1 MILRPDCR
9 HFPGDRPCL
18 PHKNHGIHCD
28 ACTQFEPTSQRI
40 LIIKLDAVGDVLRT
54 TCILQGLKERH
65 PHSQITWVTQKESVP
80 IFYGNKMVERVLAYD
95 SMECTAALAVEK
107 FDLLINLDAAPKS
120 ALLASYAGAK
130 TKLGYGVNE
139 QGKVFCWN
147 REAETWLEMG
157 AFDDIKRR
165 NTRSY
170 QQLMLEICG
179 LKPLQYEIQV
189 TLTESELLEADG
201 FRRRNGISEGIPV
214 IGLNTG
220 AGSRWEMKKW
230 TFEGYRSLIRRIID
244 GTPYQIVLYGAGL
257 ERERNL
263 ELAKGHTQRV
273 TIADTEKSLRQF
285 FALLDISDVVVT
297 GDTLALH
304 AATALQKRVIA
315 IFGPTS
321 APEIETYNRVRKVV
335 SDTMECKCYYRPVCD
350 QEVNCMNTIP
360 AERIFAMVQ
369 EEAAKV
375 ALK

>member
-28 ACTQFEPTSQRI
+28 ACTQFEPVGHRI

-54 TCILQGLKERH
+54 TCILPGLKERYPDSH
-65 PHSQITWVTQKESVP
+65 ITWVTLRESTP
-80 IFYGNKMVERVLAYD
+80 IFHANTFVDRVLVYD
-95 SMECTAALAVEK
+95 STECTAALAIEK
-107 FDLLINLDAAPKS
+107 FDLLINLDAAAKS
-120 ALLASYAGAK
+120 ASLASYAGAV

-139 QGKVFCWN
+139 HGKVFCWN

-157 AFDDIKRR
+157 AFDDVKRR

-170 QQLMLEICG
+170 QQLMLEVCR
-179 LKPLQYEIQV
+179 LRPSQFEIQV
-189 TLTESELLEADG
+189 TLTENELLEADS
-201 FRRRNGISEGIPV
+201 FRRKHGISGGIPV

-230 TFEGYRSLIRRIID
+230 TFEGYRSLIRRILD
-244 GTPYQIVLYGAGL
+244 ETPYQVVLYGAGL
-257 ERERNL
+257 ERERNV

-273 TIADTEKSLRQF
+273 VIADTEQSLRQF
-285 FALLDISDVVVT
+285 FALLNISDVVVT

-304 AATALQKRVIA
+304 AATALQKKVIA

-321 APEIETYNRVRKVV
+321 APEIETYGRVRKVV
-335 SDTMECKCYYRPVCD
+335 SETMECRCYYRPVCD
-350 QEVNCMNTIP
+350 QQVNCMNTIP

-375 ALK
+375 TLS